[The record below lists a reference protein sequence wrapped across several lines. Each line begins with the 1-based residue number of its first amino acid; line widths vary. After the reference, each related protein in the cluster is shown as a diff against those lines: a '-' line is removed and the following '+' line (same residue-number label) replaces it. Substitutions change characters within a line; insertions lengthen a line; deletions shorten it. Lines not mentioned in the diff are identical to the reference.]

1 MNVGLSYFPHCLFHF
16 GEVIKISIKERRYSI
31 HIGCIDLNAKFC
43 VTIHLV
49 SVYPVTLT
57 KQPSEMGHGIQLM
70 CV

>member
-1 MNVGLSYFPHCLFHF
+1 MYKILLNNLNLSL
-16 GEVIKISIKERRYSI
+16 K
-31 HIGCIDLNAKFC
+31 DLNAKFC

-49 SVYPVTLT
+49 SIDPVTLT